1 MGTQGAEFFHFLL
14 GIQEMSQK
22 CLVPTQ
28 ALIQR
33 LRVLSFAVEGDRD
46 FLGGE
51 CAFRNIVDAIRPR
64 ARHGFEVKLCL
75 FEKVVKVERN
85 DERLTFLIRTLTGE
99 VKVFGGGA
107 YTEFKEQLFFLK
119 AVHLAADA
127 ASEV

>member
-22 CLVPTQ
+22 CLVPAQ

-51 CAFRNIVDAIRPR
+51 WAFRNIVDAVRPG
-64 ARHGFEVKLCL
+64 ARYAFEIQLCF

-85 DERLTFLIRTLTGE
+85 DERLAFSIRQRTGE
-99 VKVFGGGA
+99 RKG
-107 YTEFKEQLFFLK
+107 
-119 AVHLAADA
+119 
-127 ASEV
+127 